1 MSSKPKVYFFFEK
14 RDFTLEKRAEL
25 KRFVESIFRK
35 EKKQLTSVNYIFCS
49 DKRLLEINRRFLKHN
64 FYTDII
70 SFELSETKFIAGEV
84 YISID
89 RVKDNAMLLGVSF
102 KSELHR
108 VVFHGALHLCGLDDK
123 SKKEKQIMREKE
135 DFYLTSYFKNQQ

>member
-108 VVFHGALHLCGLDDK
+108 VVFHGALHLCGIDD
-123 SKKEKQIMREKE
+123 
-135 DFYLTSYFKNQQ
+135 